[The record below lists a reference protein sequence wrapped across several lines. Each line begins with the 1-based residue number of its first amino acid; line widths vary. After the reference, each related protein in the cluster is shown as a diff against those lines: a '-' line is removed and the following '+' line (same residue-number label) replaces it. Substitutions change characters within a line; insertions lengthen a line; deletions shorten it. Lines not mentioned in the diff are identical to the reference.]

1 MSALNVT
8 QSEADVLVDSLKMF
22 AEVHKNAGGSVP
34 AEVADLLVK
43 LAPAPVA
50 VVEEETPAPKARK
63 SKATSE
69 EE

>member
-8 QSEADVLVDSLKMF
+8 QAEADVLVESLKMF
-22 AEVHKNAGGSVP
+22 AEVHKNANGSAP
-34 AEVADLLVK
+34 SEVADLLVK
-43 LAPAPVA
+43 LTATPEPVVEEAPAPK
-50 VVEEETPAPKARK
+50 TRK

>member
-8 QSEADVLVDSLKMF
+8 QAEADVLLDSLRMF
-22 AEVHKNAGGSVP
+22 AEVHKNAGGAVP
-34 AEVADLLVK
+34 SEVAGLLAK
-43 LAPAPVA
+43 LVPAPVA
-50 VVEEETPAPKARK
+50 VVEEEAPAIKTRK